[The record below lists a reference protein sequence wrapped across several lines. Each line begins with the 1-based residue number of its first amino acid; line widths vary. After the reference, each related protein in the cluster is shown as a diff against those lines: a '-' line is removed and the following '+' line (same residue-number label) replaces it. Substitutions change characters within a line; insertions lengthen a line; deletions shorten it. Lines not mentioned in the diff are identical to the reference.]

1 MSQGA
6 ANLEILVQLAQVLV
20 SVAPEDQQVR
30 FMAALV
36 LKNSVKN
43 YVSEIVANGL
53 TCQSLVEVLLTWLVT
68 QEGISQSKK
77 LV

>member
-20 SVAPEDQQVR
+20 SAAPEDQQFR

-53 TCQSLVEVLLTWLVT
+53 TCQSLVEILLTWLVS
-68 QEGISQSKK
+68 QEGIG
-77 LV
+77 

>member
-20 SVAPEDQQVR
+20 SAAPEDQQVR

-53 TCQSLVEVLLTWLVT
+53 TC
-68 QEGISQSKK
+68 
-77 LV
+77 